1 MKVFNKILIIAFLMT
16 AVTFGQLKDEG
27 MKRQAMLH
35 MQAGRYGEAIDLLNK
50 YISINARSAEG
61 YNLRGLCFEKR
72 SEYEKAVLDFRRAS
86 KLAVDDNEI
95 KRNLQRTME
104 VWHRILYNRIDGF
117 KREIAIDPS
126 NPFNYLEIGKSYR
139 WLEEWALAEQWYD
152 EYLARDDDASP
163 DEIIRYSIILAHTGS
178 IVKGEKIL
186 KKYVERYP
194 EDWRLWSR
202 YGYFTLW
209 LGKYDTARNAFTTS
223 LGFKP
228 FFKEAQ
234 DGLDLAKN
242 EPYVTLAQ
250 PREFERVDRI
260 YPIDRYY
267 NLLRNNPNDDGA
279 RFSLIEELLLA
290 ERFQE
295 AYEQMNY
302 LAPNYEG
309 VPSYESLR
317 ERVETV
323 RQEQKE
329 QKIED
334 LHGLLKDDPQNSD
347 AVRALA
353 EVYSANEDYQDA
365 INILSEYLA
374 ENPNDDELQFF
385 LAQIFS
391 YDRQYDPAYEHALQA
406 VELNS
411 ENPQYNLLTGQLE
424 VWLSKDPESARYHL
438 EKTLQY
444 EPDNLYA
451 LIAMGT
457 LNFQTQNYDESQR
470 YADKALKIAPDDP
483 DVDQLL
489 SMLEFL
495 KMRVA
500 EDKLI
505 EQLNYGRE
513 LAQEKNYYEALPY
526 YEDYISKTSPTPDIM
541 YELADVYVGLE
552 RYDDAIAIYDDQLSQ
567 SYDPDMDKMRAKVI
581 YWSGDSLRALDE
593 FERLVDDDPSD
604 LEMKMYLGDS
614 YAKMQQYPEA
624 KEIYSELL
632 EVAPESY
639 DIEQRLDWLPPD
651 PEDESGFSRTW
662 RNFTNYL
669 FSYMVVSPLGY
680 GFTDDLDFSLVY
692 GGIGLEIGLARY
704 ISVGG
709 TWQRGYLQN
718 DNDRLHYTQ
727 LMGHVYIR
735 PIEEVVLSFGY
746 GEVYSP
752 YAIRQPVVQTGLRY
766 THKEKDRLT
775 IGGQYIRN
783 DAAFLLYSPY
793 LVRTRLLGE
802 IFSLDAE
809 HNTKYGLYLS
819 GLYQYILTDDRD
831 DIPDN
836 VGNNFRAKVGR
847 RFYEELLLGY
857 EYFFSDFRYNL
868 VYYYT
873 PQEFSSHSLFAVWQI
888 VDDGIWDFRIG
899 GKIGYI
905 PQSDYLLRELNA
917 RVIYDVFER
926 LRISGNAFWGNTFR
940 DEDGYTSASFY
951 LTAFWTLY

>member
-1 MKVFNKILIIAFLMT
+1 MKFILNIFLVIIVSAVFIFP
-16 AVTFGQLKDEG
+16 QSKDEG
-27 MKRQAMLH
+27 IKRQAVMH

-50 YISINARSAEG
+50 YISVNARNAEG

-72 SEYEKAVLDFRRAS
+72 TEYEKAVLDFRRAS
-86 KLAVDDNEI
+86 KLAVDDQEI
-95 KRNLQRTME
+95 KRNLQRTIV
-104 VWHRILYNRIDGF
+104 VWHKILYNRIEGF

-178 IVKGEKIL
+178 IVKGERIL
-186 KKYVERYP
+186 KKYVDRYP

-202 YGYFTLW
+202 YGYFTMW
-209 LGKYDTARNAFTTS
+209 LGKYENARNAFSTS

-267 NLLRNNPNDDGA
+267 KLLQNNPNDDGA
-279 RFSLIEELLLA
+279 RFSLIEELLIA

-309 VPSYESLR
+309 VPSYDVLR
-317 ERVETV
+317 ERVDNI
-323 RQEQKE
+323 RKEQKE

-334 LHGLLKDDPQNSD
+334 IHGLLKDDPQNAD
-347 AVRALA
+347 AVKALA
-353 EVYSANEDYQDA
+353 EIYSANEEYNDA
-365 INILSEYLA
+365 INILSEYL
-374 ENPNDDELQFF
+374 ENDREYDELEFF
-385 LAQIFS
+385 LAQIYS
-391 YDRQYDPAYEHALQA
+391 YERQFEPSYEHVIKALDLQPD
-406 VELNS
+406 
-411 ENPQYNLLTGQLE
+411 NPNYNLLAGQLE
-424 VWLSKDPESARYHL
+424 VWLSKDPDNARMHL
-438 EKTLQY
+438 QKTLNQ
-444 EPDNLYA
+444 EPNNLYA

-457 LNFQTQNYDESQR
+457 LNFQTQNYEESQR
-470 YADKALKIAPDDP
+470 YAERALQIAPADP
-483 DVDQLL
+483 EVYQLL
-489 SMLEFL
+489 SMLEFF
-495 KMRVA
+495 KMRVE
-500 EDKLI
+500 EDKLL

-513 LAQEKNYYEALPY
+513 LAHDKNYYEALPY
-526 YEDYISKTSPTPDIM
+526 YENYISKTSPTPDIF

-552 RYDDAIAIYDDQLSQ
+552 RYDDAITIYDDQLAQ

-581 YWSGDSLRALDE
+581 YWSGDSLRALGE
-593 FERLVDDDPSD
+593 FERLVEDDPSD

-614 YAKMQQYPEA
+614 YAKMQNFPEA
-624 KEIYSELL
+624 KQIYSELL
-632 EVAPESY
+632 EVAPEDY
-639 DIEQRLDWLPPD
+639 NIEQRLDWLPPD
-651 PEDESGFSRTW
+651 LEDESGFSRTW

-680 GFTDDLDFSLVY
+680 GFADDLDFSLVY
-692 GGIGLEIGLARY
+692 GGVGLEVGLARY
-704 ISVGG
+704 ISAGG

-718 DNDRLHYTQ
+718 DDDRLHYTQ
-727 LMGHVYIR
+727 LMGHLYIR
-735 PIEEVVLSFGY
+735 PIEELVFSFGY

-752 YAIRQPVVQTGLRY
+752 YAIKQPVFQTGVRY

-802 IFSLDAE
+802 IISFDAE
-809 HNTKYGLYLS
+809 YNPEYGLHLS

-831 DIPDN
+831 NIPDN
-836 VGNNFRAKVGR
+836 VGNNFRARVGR
-847 RFYEELLLGY
+847 RFYNELLLGY
-857 EYFFSDFRYNL
+857 EFFFSDFRYNL

-873 PQEFSSHSLFAVWQI
+873 PQEFNSHSLFAVWQ
-888 VDDGIWDFRIG
+888 VVEDKKWDFKIG

-917 RVIYDVFER
+917 RLIYEVFER
-926 LRISGNAFWGNTFR
+926 LRISGSAFWGNTFR
-940 DEDGYTSASFY
+940 DVDGYTSASFY
-951 LTAFWTLY
+951 VTAFWTLY